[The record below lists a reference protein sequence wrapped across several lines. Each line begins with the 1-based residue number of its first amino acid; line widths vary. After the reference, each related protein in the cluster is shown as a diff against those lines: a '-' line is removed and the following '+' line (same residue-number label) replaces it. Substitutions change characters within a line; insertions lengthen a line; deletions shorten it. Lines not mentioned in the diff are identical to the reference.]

1 MGAWRAGRAEQGWAW
16 HAPGTDEPGL
26 VLEAA
31 WMLQDSADPSRL
43 FLIFVFNLDFFFT
56 KESSVS
62 HDEMIFLPVLNSQ
75 LLVVFS
81 QSC

>member
-1 MGAWRAGRAEQGWAW
+1 MERAEQGWAW
-16 HAPGTDEPGL
+16 RAPGTDGPGL

-31 WMLQDSADPSRL
+31 WMLQDSADFFSPF
-43 FLIFVFNLDFFFT
+43 FLNFFFFNLELFFFI
-56 KESSVS
+56 KELSVS
-62 HDEMIFLPVLNSQ
+62 NDEMIFLPVLNSQ

>member
-1 MGAWRAGRAEQGWAW
+1 MPLAQMGLGWCWRL
-16 HAPGTDEPGL
+16 PGCCRTQL
-26 VLEAA
+26 ILLAF
-31 WMLQDSADPSRL
+31 

-56 KESSVS
+56 KELSVS
-62 HDEMIFLPVLNSQ
+62 NDEMIFLPVLNSQ